1 MNTRHTPL
9 LDRPPFWARALTH
22 GFFILVC
29 GACLFPI
36 LLVFAISI
44 SDEGT
49 IAEYGY
55 ELIPRVL
62 SLRSYEFVLS
72 DFNQIMRGYVVSI
85 VITVAGTVLGTLITA
100 MIAYP
105 LSRTDFPFR
114 RHFTFFVAFT
124 MLFNGG
130 LVPWYLVYVKML
142 GAKNTVI
149 PLIMPLLV
157 NGFNVIILRT
167 FISANIH
174 PAIIES
180 AVIDGAGEL
189 RIFFQMVLPLSVTGL
204 AAIAL
209 LVSLNYWNDWY
220 NALLFIDTK
229 KLFPLQFL
237 MYRVNISIQVLNT
250 SSFIPDAAAA
260 ARVRLPNETARMAM
274 SILGIGPIVL
284 AYPFLQKYFVRGL
297 TLGSVKG

>member
-1 MNTRHTPL
+1 MKKKYSVSS
-9 LDRPPFWARALTH
+9 DRSPPWARRLIYILLTL
-22 GFFILVC
+22 ISI
-29 GACLFPI
+29 ACLFPI

-44 SDEGT
+44 SDEAT
-49 IAEYGY
+49 ITKYGY
-55 ELIPRVL
+55 EIVPRVL
-62 SLRSYEFVLS
+62 SLRSYEYLLS
-72 DFNQIMRGYVVSI
+72 DFRQIMRGYAVSI
-85 VITVAGTVLGTLITA
+85 AITLIGTVMGTLITA

-105 LSRTDFPFR
+105 LSRKDFHFR
-114 RHFTFFVAFT
+114 KFFTLFVVFT

-142 GAKNTVI
+142 GVKNTII
-149 PLIMPLLV
+149 PLIMPLLL

-174 PAIIES
+174 PAVIES
-180 AVIDGAGEL
+180 AIMDGAGEL
-189 RIFFQMVLPLSVTGL
+189 QIFFKIVLPLSVTGL

-209 LVSLNYWNDWY
+209 LISLNFWNDWY

-229 KLFPLQFL
+229 KLYPLQFL

-250 SSFIPDAAAA
+250 SSFIPDAASAA
-260 ARVRLPNETARMAM
+260 QVRLPNETARMAM
-274 SILGIGPIVL
+274 GILGIGPIIL

>member
-1 MNTRHTPL
+1 
-9 LDRPPFWARALTH
+9 
-22 GFFILVC
+22 
-29 GACLFPI
+29 
-36 LLVFAISI
+36 VFAISI

-49 IAEYGY
+49 IARYGY
-55 ELIPRVL
+55 EIIPRTL
-62 SLRSYEFVLS
+62 SSRSYEFVLS
-72 DFNQIMRGYVVSI
+72 DFNQIMRGYMVSI
-85 VITVAGTVLGTLITA
+85 AITGIGTVLGTLVTA

-114 RHFTFFVAFT
+114 RHFAFFVAFT

-142 GAKNTVI
+142 GVKNTVI

-167 FISANIH
+167 FMSANIH

-180 AVIDGAGEL
+180 AIIDGAGEL
-189 RIFFQMVLPLSVTGL
+189 RIFFGIVLPLSVTGL

-237 MYRVNISIQVLNT
+237 MYRVNVSIQVLNT
-250 SSFIPDAAAA
+250 SSFIPDSAAA

>member
-1 MNTRHTPL
+1 MKTNYAPSP
-9 LDRPPFWARALTH
+9 DRPSLRVRAFTH
-22 GFFILVC
+22 ILFILIC
-29 GACLFPI
+29 AACLFPI
-36 LLVFAISI
+36 FLVFAISV
-44 SDEGT
+44 SDEAAIT
-49 IAEYGY
+49 EYGY
-55 ELIPRVL
+55 KIIPRLL
-62 SLRSYEFVLS
+62 SSRSYEFVLS
-72 DFNQIMRGYVVSI
+72 DSSQIMRGYMVSI
-85 VITVAGTVLGTLITA
+85 MITVIGTVTGTLVTA

-114 RHFTFFVAFT
+114 KHFAFFVAFT

-142 GAKNTVI
+142 GAKNTIV

-180 AVIDGAGEL
+180 AIIDGAGEMQ
-189 RIFFQMVLPLSVTGL
+189 IFFRMILPLSVTGL

-229 KLFPLQFL
+229 NLYPLQFL

>member
-1 MNTRHTPL
+1 MKRKYKSSP
-9 LDRPPFWARALTH
+9 DRASPAVR
-22 GFFILVC
+22 FFIHTLFAVIC
-29 GACLFPI
+29 VLCLFPI

-49 IAEYGY
+49 ISQHGY
-55 ELIPRVL
+55 EIIPRML
-62 SLRSYEFVLS
+62 STRSYEFVLS
-72 DFNQIMRGYVVSI
+72 DFRQIMRGYMVSI
-85 VITVAGTVLGTLITA
+85 AITIIGTVLGTLITA

-114 RHFTFFVAFT
+114 RHFAFFVAFT

-130 LVPWYLVYVKML
+130 LVPWYLVYVRML
-142 GAKNTVI
+142 GVKNTII

-167 FISANIH
+167 FMSANIH

-180 AVIDGAGEL
+180 AIIDGAGEL
-189 RIFFQMVLPLSVTGL
+189 RIFFQIIFPLSVTGL

-237 MYRVNISIQVLNT
+237 MYLVNVSIQVLNT
-250 SSFIPDAAAA
+250 SSFIPDSAAA

>member
-1 MNTRHTPL
+1 M
-9 LDRPPFWARALTH
+9 
-22 GFFILVC
+22 
-29 GACLFPI
+29 
-36 LLVFAISI
+36 
-44 SDEGT
+44 
-49 IAEYGY
+49 
-55 ELIPRVL
+55 
-62 SLRSYEFVLS
+62 
-72 DFNQIMRGYVVSI
+72 VSI
-85 VITVAGTVLGTLITA
+85 VVTVAGTILGTLITA

-105 LSRTDFPFR
+105 LSRKDFPFR
-114 RHFTFFVAFT
+114 RHFAFFVAFT

-142 GAKNTVI
+142 GVKNTII

-180 AVIDGAGEL
+180 AVIDGAGEMQ
-189 RIFFQMVLPLSVTGL
+189 IFFRIVLPLSVTGL

-237 MYRVNISIQVLNT
+237 MYRVNVSIQVLNT

-274 SILGIGPIVL
+274 SIFGIGPIVL

>member
-1 MNTRHTPL
+1 MKKKNNVSLAPTRFVIHL
-9 LDRPPFWARALTH
+9 
-22 GFFILVC
+22 FFILLCVV
-29 GACLFPI
+29 CLFPI
-36 LLVFAISI
+36 FLVFAISV
-44 SDEGT
+44 SDESV
-49 IAEYGY
+49 ISQFGY
-55 ELIPRVL
+55 EIIPRAF

-72 DFNQIMRGYVVSI
+72 DLQQILRGYGVSI
-85 VITVAGTVLGTLITA
+85 AVTVIGTVVGTLFTA

-105 LSRTDFPFR
+105 LSRRDFPFR
-114 RHFTFFVAFT
+114 KYFNLFVAFT

-142 GAKNTVI
+142 GVKNTLF
-149 PLIMPLLV
+149 PLIMPLLI

-167 FISANIH
+167 FMTQNIH
-174 PAIIES
+174 PAVIES
-180 AVIDGAGEL
+180 AIMDGAGEL
-189 RIFFQMVLPLSVTGL
+189 RIFFQLVMPLSVTGL
-204 AAIAL
+204 ATVAL
-209 LVSLNYWNDWY
+209 LMSLNYWNDWY

-237 MYRVNISIQVLNT
+237 MYRVNMTIQVLNT
-250 SSFIPDAAAA
+250 SSFIPDSAMA

>member
-1 MNTRHTPL
+1 MNAKYRPS
-9 LDRPPFWARALTH
+9 LDRPPSWARSLIH
-22 GFFILVC
+22 LFFVLVC
-29 GACLFPI
+29 IVCLFPI
-36 LLVFAISI
+36 LLVFAISV

-49 IAEYGY
+49 ISEYGY
-55 ELIPRVL
+55 EIIPRML
-62 SLRSYEFVLS
+62 STRSYEFILS
-72 DFNQIMRGYVVSI
+72 DLAQIVRGYMVSI
-85 VITVAGTVLGTLITA
+85 TITVIGTVLGTLITA

-114 RHFTFFVAFT
+114 RHFAFFVAFT

-130 LVPWYLVYVKML
+130 LVPWYLVYVRML
-142 GAKNTVI
+142 GVKNTII

-180 AVIDGAGEL
+180 AIIDGAGEL
-189 RIFFQMVLPLSVTGL
+189 RIFFQIVLPLSVTGL

-237 MYRVNISIQVLNT
+237 MYRVNVSIQVLNT
-250 SSFIPDAAAA
+250 SSFIPDAAAN

-284 AYPFLQKYFVRGL
+284 VYPFLQKYFVRGL

>member
-1 MNTRHTPL
+1 MKTNHAPSP
-9 LDRPPFWARALTH
+9 DRPPLRVRVFTH
-22 GFFILVC
+22 VLFILIC
-29 GACLFPI
+29 AACLFPI
-36 LLVFAISI
+36 FLVFAISV
-44 SDEGT
+44 SDEAAIT
-49 IAEYGY
+49 EYGY
-55 ELIPRVL
+55 KIIPKML
-62 SLRSYEFVLS
+62 SSRSYEFVLS
-72 DFNQIMRGYVVSI
+72 DSNQIIRGYMVSI
-85 VITVAGTVLGTLITA
+85 MITVIGTVLGVLVTA

-114 RHFTFFVAFT
+114 KHFAFFVAFT

-142 GAKNTVI
+142 GAKNTIV

-180 AVIDGAGEL
+180 AIIDGAGEMQ
-189 RIFFQMVLPLSVTGL
+189 IFFRMILPLSVTGL

-220 NALLFIDTK
+220 NALLFIDTRT
-229 KLFPLQFL
+229 LYPLQFL

>member
-1 MNTRHTPL
+1 MKRKHGPSP
-9 LDRPPFWARALTH
+9 DRSSFGVR
-22 GFFILVC
+22 FFIHLLFIVLC
-29 GACLFPI
+29 ILCLFPI

-49 IAEYGY
+49 IAQYGY
-55 ELIPRVL
+55 EIIPRTL
-62 SLRSYEFVLS
+62 SSRSYEFVLS
-72 DFNQIMRGYVVSI
+72 DFNQIMRGYMVSI
-85 VITVAGTVLGTLITA
+85 AITGIGTVLGTLVTA

-114 RHFTFFVAFT
+114 RHFAFFVAFT

-142 GAKNTVI
+142 GVKNTII

-167 FISANIH
+167 FMSANIH

-180 AVIDGAGEL
+180 AIIDGAGEL
-189 RIFFQMVLPLSVTGL
+189 RIFFGIVLPLSVTGL

-237 MYRVNISIQVLNT
+237 MYRVNVSIQVLNT
-250 SSFIPDAAAA
+250 SSFIPDSAAA

>member
-1 MNTRHTPL
+1 
-9 LDRPPFWARALTH
+9 
-22 GFFILVC
+22 
-29 GACLFPI
+29 
-36 LLVFAISI
+36 VFAISI

-49 IAEYGY
+49 ISQHGY
-55 ELIPRVL
+55 EIIPRML

-72 DFNQIMRGYVVSI
+72 DFNQIMRGYMVSI
-85 VITVAGTVLGTLITA
+85 VITAAGTVLGTLITA

-114 RHFTFFVAFT
+114 RYFAFFVAFT

-142 GAKNTVI
+142 GVKNTII

-180 AVIDGAGEL
+180 AIIDGAGEL
-189 RIFFQMVLPLSVTGL
+189 QIFFRMVLPLSVTGL
-204 AAIAL
+204 AAVAL

-250 SSFIPDAAAA
+250 SSFIPDAAAN

>member
-1 MNTRHTPL
+1 MNTRYVPS

-22 GFFILVC
+22 GFFILIC
-29 GACLFPI
+29 MACLFPI

-49 IAEYGY
+49 ITEYGY
-55 ELIPRVL
+55 EIVPRVL
-62 SLRSYEFVLS
+62 SFRSYEFVLS
-72 DFNQIMRGYVVSI
+72 DFNQIMRGYMVSI
-85 VITVAGTVLGTLITA
+85 LITVAGTVLGTLITA

-105 LSRTDFPFR
+105 LSRMDFPFR

-142 GAKNTVI
+142 GAKNTIV

-189 RIFFQMVLPLSVTGL
+189 QIFFQMVLPLSVTGL

-250 SSFIPDAAAA
+250 SSFIPDSAAA